1 MLLVNEESTVHEGHA
16 NDSMGANYDQMCNL
30 FGESLLMALE
40 VQASRITTT
49 KKLGRESSEL
59 PSSGVPAAATPVG
72 GEIRTVER
80 YPVGGFTRTARRV
93 PTTKPYG
100 RVFFPVYRKSIPA
113 ASAVNVLECSIKRHK
128 SLDISRAVVQKGK
141 QKKSKQNS
149 VIKFTP
155 LPLGSLTL

>member
-1 MLLVNEESTVHEGHA
+1 MLLVNEESTVHEGHV
-16 NDSMGANYDQMCNL
+16 NDPMTANYDQMCDL

-40 VQASRITTT
+40 AQASRITTT
-49 KKLGRESSEL
+49 RKLGRESSEL
-59 PSSGVPAAATPVG
+59 SSSGVPTAATPVG
-72 GEIRTVER
+72 GEMRSFER
-80 YPVGGFTRTARRV
+80 YPVGGFNRTARRV
-93 PTTKPYG
+93 PVTKAYG
-100 RVFFPVYRKSIPA
+100 RVFFPVYRKSIPE

-149 VIKFTP
+149 AIKITS

>member
-1 MLLVNEESTVHEGHA
+1 
-16 NDSMGANYDQMCNL
+16 
-30 FGESLLMALE
+30 MALE